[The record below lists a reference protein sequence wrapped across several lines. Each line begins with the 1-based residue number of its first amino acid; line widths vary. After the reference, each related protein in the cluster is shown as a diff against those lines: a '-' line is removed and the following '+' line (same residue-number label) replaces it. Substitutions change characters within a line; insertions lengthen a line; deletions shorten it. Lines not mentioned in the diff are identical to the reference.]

1 MNKVTRWW
9 LSLGRQEKC
18 PKEDIKLISELKE
31 QAECVGTSGEK
42 IFTSS
47 ETEWVYKGSKMGT
60 ILASFQDK
68 KGSCDW
74 KVLARRS
81 EAQNGL
87 VKRGG
92 PRHRIRSHQILQTQL
107 PSTSLTEYLR
117 LPNFHSLWNLSPGI
131 QLHCLKCD
139 HYTFWGKKKKKKT
152 IWEQCEG
159 ITRMGTH
166 PSEEWRKLSRSFSS
180 SLQKLLDFWVLNS
193 HRLRNKQNVSWE
205 GDASAVTTDQWAT
218 CLPHQC
224 WSDRALTDGTRCGFS
239 PRRYCFT
246 VGWKYIS
253 QISWSKEKLHPREF

>member
-1 MNKVTRWW
+1 MRLEGAGKEIRGTKWLGKKRWATP
-9 LSLGRQEKC
+9 QNQ
-18 PKEDIKLISELKE
+18 I
-31 QAECVGTSGEK
+31 TSDPPNPAALH
-42 IFTSS
+42 FPYR
-47 ETEWVYKGSKMGT
+47 V
-60 ILASFQDK
+60 
-68 KGSCDW
+68 
-74 KVLARRS
+74 S
-81 EAQNGL
+81 EAPEFPQPM
-87 VKRGG
+87 K
-92 PRHRIRSHQILQTQL
+92 PESWH
-107 PSTSLTEYLR
+107 STSLSEVWPLHILR
-117 LPNFHSLWNLSPGI
+117 
-131 QLHCLKCD
+131 
-139 HYTFWGKKKKKKT
+139 KKKKKKT